1 MPTTRRLVNHWDE
14 SYFLQLGSVILSL
27 KATVRAK
34 PGSEVIR
41 QIVLEPL
48 NATEF
53 MMTHFIALG
62 VRNDFFLNSYPISID
77 FNNAIWDAQYDA
89 HGKEDE

>member
-1 MPTTRRLVNHWDE
+1 VPTTRRLVNHWDE
-14 SYFLQLGSVILSL
+14 SYFLQLSSVILLL

-41 QIVLEPL
+41 QIVLEP
-48 NATEF
+48 
-53 MMTHFIALG
+53 
-62 VRNDFFLNSYPISID
+62 PISID